1 MWQAVARRMG
11 RTAHEA
17 GQAVIMVVALSM
29 LLMTVGVMLVAQ
41 SIQTDP
47 LIQSNTVQH
56 AAYRGLEAGMNAYQ
70 SIINTNPDLANCNS
84 STNNTVAHPY
94 PLCLGAQ
101 YQVWNLVSNT
111 DAGNGTIPEWYL
123 FDNPQPVF
131 NSDGSLATLQ
141 VQIVGV
147 AGFPNHYAYQS
158 SVANLAP
165 VNGFL
170 TNLWWSDFESVDT
183 SVSNP
188 IYRGTGVGTRTVGTT
203 RSSDVV
209 TDSLAVAADLGRSI
223 VGTGIPALTYIGTV
237 TPGVGYLLSSSP
249 TSQINVNATVTG
261 TPTVTLGSTSV
272 CLYNWANSYDGPNP
286 SGGSNCGPVF
296 FASSDIINGPLFSND
311 SIYISG
317 APNFGTSANPAVV
330 KTHDPGCL
338 FVDGS
343 APPNCTTNAGV
354 SSSSSAFNLPAQT
367 PPSDD
372 SALETVA
379 SLPAPNNGCVYY
391 GPTTITLT
399 GTTMTVQSPDTVNT
413 AAFIASGCPLN
424 GSGNLP
430 KNGVIYVDDADVTGS
445 STVAVGANPF
455 DDTVDGGKYAQLCT
469 SYSPVPNGG
478 PSMPCYFGYTGST
491 TKDSEGDAFV
501 SGNLAGSSSIAGEL
515 TIGTSNDIIIDGNLT
530 YGDCSGK
537 WTGTAN
543 ESQCSYRTDGK
554 NDSLGLIAGQYVE
567 VSHPIFATANSI
579 PRHSSY
585 NLYDPLP
592 SCGAGQLAAPPL
604 CNPVDSSGN
613 VTIDAAILALTQ
625 SFGINNYASGSTVG
639 NCQASGSETNCLI
652 LFGSVQQEARG
663 AVGLIGTSG
672 FSKHYTWDPRLELVA
687 PPSYLNP
694 GTASYNLNSS
704 AISPS
709 LNCPALN
716 NVYGVGGTQTC
727 LAAAGAIPAP

>member
-1 MWQAVARRMG
+1 MK

-17 GQAVIMVVALSM
+17 GQAVIMVIALAM

-41 SIQTDP
+41 TIQTDP

-70 SIINTNPDLANCNS
+70 SIINTNPNLANCNS
-84 STNNTVAHPY
+84 STNNTPTHPY

-111 DAGNGTIPEWYL
+111 DGGNGTIPEWYL

-131 NSDGSLATLQ
+131 NTDGSLATLQ

-158 SVANLAP
+158 SMANMGS

-170 TNLWWSDFESVDT
+170 TNLWWSDFESSDT

-188 IYRGTGVGTRTVGTT
+188 IYRGTGVGNRTVGTT

-209 TDSLAVAADLGRSI
+209 TDPLAVAADVGRSI
-223 VGTGIPALTYIGTV
+223 VGTGIPTNTYIGTV

-249 TSQINVNATVTG
+249 TSQINVNATATG
-261 TPTVTLGSTSV
+261 SPSVTLGSTSV
-272 CLYNWANSYDGPNP
+272 CLYNYANSYNGPNP
-286 SGGSNCGPVF
+286 PGGSNCGPVN

-330 KTHDPGCL
+330 KTADPGCL
-338 FVDGS
+338 FADGS

-354 SSSSSAFNLPAQT
+354 YSSSSAFGQPAQT

-372 SALETVA
+372 SALQTVA
-379 SLPAPNNGCVYY
+379 SLNGCVYY

-399 GTTMTVQSPDTVNT
+399 GSTMTVVSKDTVNT
-413 AAFIASGCPLN
+413 FAFAASGCPLN
-424 GSGNLP
+424 GSGILP
-430 KNGVIYVDDADVTGS
+430 KNGVVYVDDADVTGS
-445 STVAVGANPF
+445 STLVAGANPF
-455 DDTVDGGKYAQLCT
+455 DDSVDGGTYAQLCT
-469 SYSPVPNGG
+469 SYATPNSG

-501 SGNLAGSSSIAGEL
+501 SGTLSASSSIAGEL

-530 YGDCSGK
+530 YGDCSGQ
-537 WTGTAN
+537 WVNPAAPS
-543 ESQCSYRTDGK
+543 ESRCSYRTDGK
-554 NDSLGLIAGQYVE
+554 NDALGLIAGQYVE
-567 VSHPIFATANSI
+567 VSHPIFATAASI
-579 PRHSSY
+579 PKHSSY
-585 NLYDPLP
+585 SLYDPLP
-592 SCGAGQLAAPPL
+592 NCGAGQLAAAPL
-604 CNPVDSSGN
+604 CNPVDSNGN
-613 VTIDAAILALTQ
+613 ITIDAAILALSQ
-625 SFGINNYASGSTVG
+625 SFGINNYASGNQTQT
-639 NCQASGSETNCLI
+639 CQQSGSETNCLI
-652 LFGSVQQEARG
+652 LYGSLQQEARG
-663 AVGLIGTSG
+663 AVGLIGASG
-672 FSKHYTWDPRLELVA
+672 FSKHYTWDPRLEMAA

-727 LAAAGAIPAP
+727 LTAAGAIPAP